1 VTGGVATRVGLRHGF
16 FAVVAVGVGY
26 AFTVAGIAL
35 SGGTPSTPWLAIP
48 ASEYFKWEV
57 LFIAPVTVLCW
68 VLAGG
73 VVHLLSKL
81 CGGGGTFEGTLA
93 WLGLAVSVAT
103 LISLI
108 PDAIRACLTTAGLI
122 SRAEWEQAVSQ
133 PGSADFVFLWSYM
146 LAYLLGL
153 VWLFVL
159 VASRAERLHGWRAI
173 VVGVLGALV
182 YQGVYLIFVR

>member
-1 VTGGVATRVGLRHGF
+1 MVFSNPARLRQGF
-16 FAVVAVGVGY
+16 FAVLAVGVGY
-26 AFTVAGIAL
+26 AFTVAGIAF

-48 ASEYFKWEV
+48 ESEYFKWET

-81 CGGGGTFEGTLA
+81 CGGSGTFEGTLA
-93 WLGLAVSVAT
+93 RLGFAVAVAT
-103 LISLI
+103 LITLV
-108 PDAIRACLTTAGLI
+108 PDAIRAAMTSGGLL
-122 SRAEWEQAVSQ
+122 SRAAWEQAISQ
-133 PGSADFVFLWSYM
+133 PGTADFVFLWSSM
-146 LAYLLGL
+146 IAYLVGL

-159 VASRAERLHGWRAI
+159 VTSRAERLRGWKAI
-173 VVGVLGALV
+173 VVGVVGALV